1 MYLIGFISK
10 TWDQTTRKITWKY
23 AFPILGTPFKFVEYF
38 ICLTQLKYFCYPI
51 LPVKDGRLELLM
63 DASFPISSRI
73 PLKSVFWV
81 SEAEW
86 GSESISPWNSKLSL
100 SLINYYYILLQ
111 VPVIDHLVVTGKN
124 ESLFESHWYKFNI
137 VSFMIQNIYFQVWI
151 KVLLELKHESFTL
164 ELCNITSIT

>member
-1 MYLIGFISK
+1 
-10 TWDQTTRKITWKY
+10 
-23 AFPILGTPFKFVEYF
+23 
-38 ICLTQLKYFCYPI
+38 
-51 LPVKDGRLELLM
+51 M

-86 GSESISPWNSKLSL
+86 GSESISPWNNKLSL

-111 VPVIDHLVVTGKN
+111 FPVIDHLVVTGKN

-137 VSFMIQNIYFQVWI
+137 VSFMIQNIYFLVWI

-164 ELCNITSIT
+164 ELCNITSITKNSCKKKFFPWNRLRVLLELKHDSLTLEICIITGIT